1 MHIRSYISALAITLG
16 LSAASGASALE
27 TANGLSVNGLSVNG
41 LSVNGLSVNGL
52 SVNGLSV
59 NGRDDTGAASSGM
72 RSGAVILQDGSL
84 IVLH

>member
-52 SVNGLSV
+52 SVNG
-59 NGRDDTGAASSGM
+59 RDDTGAASSGM